1 MKKHC
6 YLPVPS
12 EFSIDHEAYVVG
24 KLLNSVDPHDE
35 DGLED
40 GHPED
45 SDAAAVG
52 VHDVKD
58 VLAGICHD
66 REAVNS

>member
-1 MKKHC
+1 M
-6 YLPVPS
+6 
-12 EFSIDHEAYVVG
+12 
-24 KLLNSVDPHDE
+24 NSVDPHDE